1 MAENAGRGRTETEV
15 SVTMKDFNNKIVYIT
30 GGSSGI
36 GLAAAKMLAA
46 KGAHVTIFARR
57 QKVMEEALKEII
69 SCGCQPEQK
78 SYYAV
83 LDVSKHDEVNDV
95 LQRAVTEFG
104 VPDVLINCAGRAKP
118 GRFGDITY
126 QQFDETIQVDL
137 YGAWNTCAFLVPLM
151 KKRGGYIVN
160 VSSIVGFIGV
170 YGYTDYAAAK
180 FGVIGFSEA
189 LRSELKMCGVTVSV
203 LCPPDTDTPGFAEEN
218 KTKPPE
224 TKAVSATANIMK
236 PGAVAAALLK
246 GMAKGEFM
254 IIPNADGKFTWIMKR
269 LFPWLVDMVT
279 DSQVTRVQKEMKKA
293 GG

>member
-1 MAENAGRGRTETEV
+1 
-15 SVTMKDFNNKIVYIT
+15 MKDFSNRIVYIT

-36 GLAAAKMLAA
+36 GLAAAKLLAQQ
-46 KGAHVTIFARR
+46 GAHVGIFARR
-57 QKVMEEALKEII
+57 QEVMEEAVKEI
-69 SCGCQPEQK
+69 SACGRNPEQK

-83 LDVSKHDEVNDV
+83 MDVSRHEEVNDV
-95 LQRAVTEFG
+95 LQKAVNDFG

-118 GRFGDITY
+118 ARFGDITY

-151 KKRGGYIVN
+151 KRWGGYIVN

-189 LRSELKMCGVTVSV
+189 LRSELKTHGVTVSV

-218 KTKPPE
+218 RTKPPE
-224 TKAVSATANIMK
+224 TKVVSAAANILN
-236 PGAVAAALLK
+236 PEAVAAALIK
-246 GMAKGEFM
+246 GMGKGGFM

-269 LFPWLVDMVT
+269 FFPWLVDMVM
-279 DSQVTRVQKEMKKA
+279 DSQIRGVQKQAKSK
-293 GG
+293 

>member
-1 MAENAGRGRTETEV
+1 
-15 SVTMKDFNNKIVYIT
+15 MKDFNNMVVFIT

-36 GLAAAKMLAA
+36 GLATAKLLAE
-46 KGAHVTIFARR
+46 KGANVAIFARR
-57 QKVMEEALKEII
+57 QEVLQQAVKEIAA
-69 SCGCQPEQK
+69 GAPRAEHK

-83 LDVSKHDEVNDV
+83 LDVSKHDEVNSV
-95 LQRAVTEFG
+95 LQKAVDEFG

-118 GRFGDITY
+118 ARFGDISY

-160 VSSIVGFIGV
+160 VSSIVGFVGV

-180 FGVIGFSEA
+180 FGIMGFSEA
-189 LRSELKMCGVTVSV
+189 LRSELKPCGVTVSV

-224 TKAVSATANIMK
+224 TKVVSAAASVLK
-236 PGAVAAALLK
+236 PEAVAASLLK
-246 GMAKGEFM
+246 GMERGEFM
-254 IIPNADGKFTWIMKR
+254 IIPNTDGKFTWIMKR
-269 LFPWLVDMVT
+269 VFPWLVDMVM
-279 DSQVTRVQKEMKKA
+279 DSQIRGVQKKENTK
-293 GG
+293 